1 MECDKKLVT
10 NMDEAIKKINNNEF
24 KTIIGIIASGDIFCT
39 EINMKDKIKSKFN
52 ADAIEMEGAA
62 IAQVCKLDNIPF
74 IVIRGISDSPNGNN
88 NVTFEEY
95 LEKASQRC
103 AELIEIFMKN

>member
-1 MECDKKLVT
+1 MSKKCKRDFKVRQTVYLVDYWGT
-10 NMDEAIKKINNNEF
+10 
-24 KTIIGIIASGDIFCT
+24 
-39 EINMKDKIKSKFN
+39 
-52 ADAIEMEGAA
+52 
-62 IAQVCKLDNIPF
+62 DNIPF

-95 LEKASQRC
+95 LEKAAQRC